1 MGELLTARKGTIMAK
16 NSGTIHEIIETNR
29 RRPWKHAPSAHWTAL
44 IMTGILSAPTIA
56 DTIRDRDPYMLV
68 ASLAL
73 AIVFFL
79 ILETA
84 LYLTSPPSGT
94 KPQGH
99 GKGHVDQPNK

>member
-1 MGELLTARKGTIMAK
+1 MAK
-16 NSGTIHEIIETNR
+16 KTGTIHEIITTNQ

-56 DTIRDRDPYMLV
+56 GTIHDRDPYMLM
-68 ASLAL
+68 ASLGL

-79 ILETA
+79 ISETA

-94 KPQGH
+94 KPQSHGEGH
-99 GKGHVDQPNK
+99 LDQPNR